1 MLTSGCLVGGSA
13 ISEFTGWNTQ
23 LLMWYDLEVGAK
35 GPSPSARLYPAMAAH
50 ADSVFVFG
58 NIQTMRE
65 GEVGQVGLKSNA
77 ERARVSGG
85 TDQASE
91 MIYSDLFL
99 FERAEKR
106 WRELEG
112 SSHVD
117 GLGRMTYFGGLLYIF
132 GGGLLTRAKSD

>member
-1 MLTSGCLVGGSA
+1 M
-13 ISEFTGWNTQ
+13 
-23 LLMWYDLEVGAK
+23 
-35 GPSPSARLYPAMAAH
+35 
-50 ADSVFVFG
+50 
-58 NIQTMRE
+58 
-65 GEVGQVGLKSNA
+65 GQVGLKSNA